1 MLDTPIVLLIFR
13 RPELTQRVFAQIAA
27 ARPRQLF
34 IVADG
39 PRSEADAERCAAAR
53 AVVEQIDWDCAVQRN
68 YASHNMGLRQR
79 IPTGL
84 DWVFKQVE
92 QAIILED
99 DCLPHPTFFRYCT
112 ELLDRHAAHEDVMH
126 ISGDNFGY
134 QRPPGSRDSYYFSR
148 FAHVWGWATWRRAWA
163 HYDVGMQ
170 SWHDSAMRQA
180 VLSQFPRANRRY
192 WQQIF
197 DHTAS
202 GSIQTWDYQWLYAC
216 LVHNGKCAMPYGNLV
231 SNIGFGGEATH
242 TSGTASPLSNL
253 PVQPMT
259 FPLHHPNKISWN
271 EAADAHTLRSVY
283 TAGSIFGR
291 FAAKLHRLLD
301 FRHL

>member
-1 MLDTPIVLLIFR
+1 
-13 RPELTQRVFAQIAA
+13 
-27 ARPRQLF
+27 
-34 IVADG
+34 
-39 PRSEADAERCAAAR
+39 
-53 AVVEQIDWDCAVQRN
+53 
-68 YASHNMGLRQR
+68 
-79 IPTGL
+79 
-84 DWVFKQVE
+84 
-92 QAIILED
+92 
-99 DCLPHPTFFRYCT
+99 
-112 ELLDRHAAHEDVMH
+112 
-126 ISGDNFGY
+126 
-134 QRPPGSRDSYYFSR
+134 
-148 FAHVWGWATWRRAWA
+148 
-163 HYDVGMQ
+163 MQ